1 MSVDYKGLL
10 QGNISVIDVAKAI
23 GSLYGGEHFQMR
35 FGNENVVDF
44 GFGLGKGIDS
54 GHYVLTFD
62 QEFSPE
68 VKAMRPWERKPHRI
82 HRQMHVFTDGACASD
97 YKDITSDPMTYV
109 SLGHW
114 GECKEIINALVAHFG
129 GYICDEAGAD
139 EWEALSNEA
148 MDAALASNKA
158 RLAMIA
164 AKEAE
169 YAEKAAEKMA

>member
-10 QGNISVIDVAKAI
+10 QGNISVIDIAKAI
-23 GSLYGGEHFQMR
+23 GSLYGGQHFKFR
-35 FGNENVVDF
+35 FGNESVLDF
-44 GFGLGKGIDS
+44 GFGLGKGIDQ
-54 GHYVLTFD
+54 GHYVLNFE
-62 QEFSPE
+62 QEHPE
-68 VKAMRPWERKPHRI
+68 NVKAMRPWERSKHAI
-82 HRQMHVFTDGACASD
+82 HREMHVFTDGACASD
-97 YKDITSDPMTYV
+97 YKDVTSDPMTYI

-158 RLAMIA
+158 RLDWIA